1 MKVHVAGEMAVTSFN
16 RERYLSVL
24 RKIQQWLY
32 SFMKPGYVEDED
44 EYKISKYILLQF
56 ICSSAVFSAVDGK
69 LWIVVGILRF
79 LQFHVFVHENLYL
92 HFRRRSLRHY
102 DTSHATAHEVSHKYP
117 LFEYS

>member
-1 MKVHVAGEMAVTSFN
+1 MKVHVAGEMAVTFFN

-56 ICSSAVFSAVDGK
+56 ICSSAVFSALDGK

-92 HFRRRSLRHY
+92 HFRRRSLRHN